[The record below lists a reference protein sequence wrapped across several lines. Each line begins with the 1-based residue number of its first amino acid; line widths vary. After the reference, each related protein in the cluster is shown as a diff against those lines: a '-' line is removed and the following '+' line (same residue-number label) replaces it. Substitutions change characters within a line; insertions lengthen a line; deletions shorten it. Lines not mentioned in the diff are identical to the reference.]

1 VDPWVPD
8 SRSMRTFQPRP
19 NCRIIYA
26 YLHSDADIR
35 TLEGRRIVHSVAR
48 HAAAVPDLSAYS
60 DVNSSFKSNCEP
72 QRGSD
77 LANLTETLH
86 DQVLVLREDLTAWG
100 RTIHDEQ
107 YMSVRTTHK
116 IHLI

>member
-1 VDPWVPD
+1 
-8 SRSMRTFQPRP
+8 MRIFQPRP

-35 TLEGRRIVHSVAR
+35 TLEGRRIVHSVAS

-60 DVNSSFKSNCEP
+60 DVNSSFKSKCEP

-100 RTIHDEQ
+100 RTIHVSTYNSQDT
-107 YMSVRTTHK
+107 SNPAS
-116 IHLI
+116 